1 MNKQPL
7 FIEKYMS
14 TKIKQICYKI
24 KQNQMSSKTNFFPK
38 NQQRINIA
46 TFAVLLGAKIL
57 RFTRKQSKLL
67 LLARVLSSWAKTLL
81 PHVKIAVAYL
91 LNFQDNF

>member
-7 FIEKYMS
+7 FIEKYMP

-24 KQNQMSSKTNFFPK
+24 KQNQMSSKTNL
-38 NQQRINIA
+38 QRINIA